1 MSASYDSVEINY
13 AELRKA
19 DRRIAKTVE
28 QALGA
33 AKVILVTGDHRF
45 SLASVQR
52 DRVVQ
57 HNPVAEHFVEA
68 VVERVWTHL
77 TTRREQGQDQCQ

>member
-19 DRRIAKTVE
+19 DRRIAKTIE

-45 SLASVQR
+45 SSRQFSGPRSA
-52 DRVVQ
+52 
-57 HNPVAEHFVEA
+57 A
-68 VVERVWTHL
+68 
-77 TTRREQGQDQCQ
+77 